1 MKMNTQEVTL
11 LVMLDLSAAFDT
23 VNHNILLITRLNEEL
38 GICGVAL
45 EWFKSYLANR
55 GQQVTIDGSLSEPF
69 SLECGVPQG
78 SCLGP
83 LLFIIYASKLF
94 RVVVDQLPHT
104 HRYADDTQ
112 IYLSFKPNSNT
123 SQEDAV
129 RVMERCISEKIRHC
143 LIHDRL
149 LLNDRLSL
157 FIGTRQKLGKLQAV
171 NIKEGGS
178 EIKPKPSSQVKN
190 LGCWLDTNLYM
201 RDHITNVCK
210 AGFFYLHNIRRIK
223 KHLSRDSLLTLVHAF
238 ITSRLEQ
245 IAKLQ
250 RVQNAAARLIMDIG
264 KYFHI
269 TPDQNST
276 NYTGCQYWRAYIL
289 RFYYWLSK
297 PFPAS
302 QLHTLAIF

>member
-1 MKMNTQEVTL
+1 MGFSAKIGTKNLVPILENSQGQCPRIPIFYL
-11 LVMLDLSAAFDT
+11 L
-23 VNHNILLITRLNEEL
+23 
-38 GICGVAL
+38 
-45 EWFKSYLANR
+45 
-55 GQQVTIDGSLSEPF
+55 
-69 SLECGVPQG
+69 
-78 SCLGP
+78 
-83 LLFIIYASKLF
+83 SKLF

-123 SQEDAV
+123 CQEDAV
-129 RVMERCISEKIRHC
+129 RVVERCIEKIKIRHC

-149 LLNDRLSL
+149 LLNDDKTEFI
-157 FIGTRQKLGKLQAV
+157 FIGTRQQLGKLQAM
-171 NIKEGGS
+171 NIKVGGS
-178 EIKPKPSSQVKN
+178 EIKPSSQVKN

-201 RDHITNVCK
+201 RDHITSVCK

-223 KHLSRDSLLTLVHAF
+223 KYLSRDSLLTLVHAF
-238 ITSRLEQ
+238 ITSRLDYCNALLYGLPKEQ

-250 RVQNAAARLIMDIG
+250 RMQNAAARLIMDIG
-264 KYFHI
+264 KYSHI
-269 TPDQNST
+269 TPDQHST